1 MFQNIGQDFG
11 LSNVGY
17 AFNQLGFYYMLPIT
31 HMQALNI
38 KPNRIFHRLGLED
51 QTYYIEGEI
60 QAESCWHN
68 WFIKSE

>member
-1 MFQNIGQDFG
+1 MFQNIGRDFSI
-11 LSNVGY
+11 SNVGY

-38 KPNRIFHRLGLED
+38 KPNWIFHRLGLED

-60 QAESCWHN
+60 QPESC
-68 WFIKSE
+68 